1 MMMGLISNFSLAAL
15 MPGIILVVS
24 LAALL
29 QFFLSYCRSL
39 IAASV
44 KQSLSPEV
52 RDVTG
57 IARAASGKDFERVIQ
72 LLRLCPAH
80 PHDRS
85 EIRAIGTYF
94 RLLGFACASFGKL
107 IPSLESWAETE
118 RGQCAYFAAVA
129 LERRIAFSRDLLAEQ
144 MHI

>member
-1 MMMGLISNFSLAAL
+1 MTLGFILDFSLAAT

-29 QFFLSYCRSL
+29 QFFISYCRSL

-44 KQSLSPEV
+44 KQALSPEV

-57 IARAASGKDFERVIQ
+57 IARSASGEDFERVIQ

-94 RLLGFACASFGKL
+94 RLLGFLRSSIGKL
-107 IPSLESWAETE
+107 IPSLESWTQSE

-129 LERRIAFSRDLLAEQ
+129 LERRIAFSRDMFAEQ
-144 MHI
+144 MHG